1 MEKERLR
8 LEIQK
13 LLSFDGDAV
22 EINPDYLEYFTLEE
36 LEKMLEELQRRQ
48 EKMVEEN
55 RDWMRRFVRTEEAPQ
70 KGS

>member
-36 LEKMLEELQRRQ
+36 LEKMLEELRRRQ

-55 RDWMRRFVRTEEAPQ
+55 RDWMRRFVRTEEGPP

>member
-36 LEKMLEELQRRQ
+36 LEKMLEELRRRQ

-55 RDWMRRFVRTEEAPQ
+55 RDWMRRFVRTEEGPK